1 MNRNLHADLF
11 KLHGFRFLTSL
22 AVLLLMLVA
31 FNSCKSNRRLIKT
44 PIKEQGAEYL
54 IEQLHRNETQFRTI
68 TSRFTV
74 NYVYKRTQHDFKG
87 QFRIVKDS
95 AIWISFNQDM
105 GIEIARF
112 LITPDS
118 VKFLDRVSKS
128 YFAGDYA
135 FVNDFLSANVDYG
148 ILQSLLLGNDFEYY
162 EDASFKAAIDG
173 KKYRLTTAGRSKL
186 KKYVRDSDDNTRL
199 LFQTIWLDPETF
211 KIEEIK
217 LKEITKDSKKLTAKY
232 SSFIDL
238 EGQMIPSR
246 IDYVIEAEVPI
257 KVTVRHSK
265 FSLNEPVTMPFA
277 IPDKYDRS
285 N

>member
-1 MNRNLHADLF
+1 MNNKVLNTISKIAGF
-11 KLHGFRFLTSL
+11 KSL
-22 AVLLLMLVA
+22 AGMAIMLILTMSIS
-31 FNSCKSNRRLIKT
+31 SCKSNRSAIKA

-54 IEQLHRNETQFRTI
+54 IEQLHQNELKFQSI

-74 NYVYKRTQHDFKG
+74 NYAFKRTQHDFKG

-128 YFAGDYA
+128 YFAGDYT

-162 EDASFKAAIDG
+162 EIASFKAAIDG
-173 KKYRLTTAGRSKL
+173 KQYRLMTTGRSKL
-186 KKYVRDSDDNTRL
+186 KKYVRDNDDNTRL
-199 LFQTIWLDPETF
+199 LLQTIWLNPETF
-211 KIEEIK
+211 KIDEIK
-217 LKEITKDSKKLTAKY
+217 LKELTKDSKSLTARY
-232 SSFIDL
+232 SSFIQI
-238 EGQMIPSR
+238 EGQNMPSR
-246 IDYVIEAEVPI
+246 ADYEIEADSPI
-257 KVTVRHSK
+257 KVTVKHAK
-265 FSLNEPVTMPFA
+265 FTLNESVTMPFS
-277 IPDKYDRS
+277 IPDKYERMK
-285 N
+285 

>member
-1 MNRNLHADLF
+1 MNSTSQNSLKKIG
-11 KLHGFRFLTSL
+11 KLRSL
-22 AVLLLMLVA
+22 AGFAILLVMMLV
-31 FNSCKSNRRLIKT
+31 FSSCQSNRKMIKS

-54 IEQLHRNETQFRTI
+54 IEQLHLKETQFQTI
-68 TSRFTV
+68 TSKFTV
-74 NYVYKRTQHDFKG
+74 NYSYKRTQHDFKG

-135 FVNDFLSANVDYG
+135 FVNEFLSANVDYG
-148 ILQSLLLGNDFEYY
+148 ILQSLMLGNDFEYY

-186 KKYVRDSDDNTRL
+186 KKYVRDNDDNTRL

-211 KIEEIK
+211 KIEDIK
-217 LKEITKDSKKLTAKY
+217 LKELTKDSKKLSARY
-232 SSFIDL
+232 SSFI
-238 EGQMIPSR
+238 EAQGQLIPAR
-246 IDYVIEAEVPI
+246 VDYEIEAEVPI
-257 KVTVRHSK
+257 KVMVKHSK
-265 FSLNEPVTMPFA
+265 FTLNEPVTMPFS
-277 IPDKYDRS
+277 IPDKYDRA